1 MTRRSLFI
9 NLIIICLLINCINA
23 SSRVSFSRPGSM
35 MNIPSGTNYVDTES
49 FLMSASTD
57 IYNFTVFNHSSAVNF
72 NTYLTHN
79 INVGLSIN
87 TIADPS
93 NDLINSSKF
102 KTPVEF
108 GFHYQHRIY
117 SFKDISISLGIQD
130 LAYNSISGLEIDN
143 SSIFT
148 VFSSERK
155 FEQYTLGSFVGVGT
169 GKIASNNFFY
179 IDSKI
184 IEENPYSGQAEL
196 DSLGEPTGL
205 TIGCCIEAESYEEYI
220 QNQGVNV
227 FLGFALKTPYL
238 IENGGVDLLGEY
250 DGNGLNIG
258 LKIPLSPRYIIT
270 AGIRNLNNI
279 ADLNMQT
286 LTENFPLQNLVLKN
300 SSPSVHFGVNIKL
313 PKTGKTVV
321 IPTSLRRVGTSGT
334 EFAERIYQEE
344 LDSSLIYFD
353 QAVGQ
358 LRDSLRLVNFKV
370 KTLESHNKLLNQKL
384 SFLGDSTDALRL
396 RQAMSDQN
404 QNEIVKHLTKS
415 LKYYYD
421 GDYIS
426 ALQEAEAAIDLN
438 PNLAVSYARR
448 GSIFYQL
455 GDIKRARI
463 NWNMALKIDPSYD
476 EVREILGSVNS
487 GLDKDRL

>member
-9 NLIIICLLINCINA
+9 NLIIICLLINYINA

-130 LAYNSISGLEIDN
+130 LTYNSISGLEMDN

-238 IENGGVDLLGEY
+238 IGNGGVDLLGEY

-286 LTENFPLQNLVLKN
+286 LTENFPLKNLILKN
-300 SSPSVHFGVNIKL
+300 SSPSVHF
-313 PKTGKTVV
+313 
-321 IPTSLRRVGTSGT
+321 
-334 EFAERIYQEE
+334 
-344 LDSSLIYFD
+344 
-353 QAVGQ
+353 
-358 LRDSLRLVNFKV
+358 
-370 KTLESHNKLLNQKL
+370 
-384 SFLGDSTDALRL
+384 
-396 RQAMSDQN
+396 
-404 QNEIVKHLTKS
+404 
-415 LKYYYD
+415 
-421 GDYIS
+421 
-426 ALQEAEAAIDLN
+426 
-438 PNLAVSYARR
+438 
-448 GSIFYQL
+448 
-455 GDIKRARI
+455 
-463 NWNMALKIDPSYD
+463 
-476 EVREILGSVNS
+476 
-487 GLDKDRL
+487 